1 MPRLFKVLT
10 HISYSTERIVGHDNN
25 GTVYFFPAI
34 FRPHFSVRRII
45 NSTHAQTYRYC
56 RVQKCVTVLKLE
68 AGANLMYCTI
78 GHVKKRDA
86 EIEK

>member
-45 NSTHAQTYRYC
+45 NSTHTHTHKRIDIA
-56 RVQKCVTVLKLE
+56 VFKSVLQ
-68 AGANLMYCTI
+68 C
-78 GHVKKRDA
+78 
-86 EIEK
+86 